1 MVSKPK
7 YTGARK
13 VRKVVLGHDFFAKLE
28 AEGKDVVDIVMNNLE
43 DMKNEINGHTHL
55 AFAFNSDKAR
65 FVVFKFIELN
75 PREIKL
81 YEYEDISSDRYLD
94 MLLEERV
101 LITKISE
108 DIPIDY

>member
-1 MVSKPK
+1 MASKPK
-7 YTGARK
+7 YTGAKR

-28 AEGKDVVDIVMNNLE
+28 REGKDVVDIVMNNLE
-43 DMKNEINGHTHL
+43 EMKNEVEGHTHL
-55 AFAFNSDKAR
+55 AFTFNSDKAH
-65 FVVFKFIELN
+65 FVIFKFIELN
-75 PREIKL
+75 HREIKL

-101 LITKISE
+101 LVTKISE